1 MAKDKN
7 NTTAA
12 KSAVVVLTGNTI
24 DVVAFLRNQGLIVE
38 PATDLTITVEGKDP
52 ISLVKVIEGIT
63 APILA
68 QVDTLTEALQE
79 KTEALEE
86 ATEVQYGFTAPDGE
100 RYCFT
105 IPDFRY
111 KGQKHETEK
120 VLEDEA
126 LLQEVFETKPHF
138 IKKV

>member
-1 MAKDKN
+1 M
-7 NTTAA
+7 
-12 KSAVVVLTGNTI
+12 
-24 DVVAFLRNQGLIVE
+24 
-38 PATDLTITVEGKDP
+38 
-52 ISLVKVIEGIT
+52 
-63 APILA
+63 A